1 MKNGV
6 AGGTIICSTEDS
18 VIEILNRLFSDD
30 IEYKIEQKN
39 GQIGYYLLKEK
50 LTDSVIRIQTNDKLI
65 SSSF

>member
-1 MKNGV
+1 M
-6 AGGTIICSTEDS
+6 
-18 VIEILNRLFSDD
+18 
-30 IEYKIEQKN
+30 EYKIEQKN